1 MNVVNFKLALNR
13 YIRGSQR
20 EAIALAAFA
29 VGNYGESV
37 RRFREAREY
46 FYLAMDCLGD
56 TKYFFE
62 ALQART
68 HAELLAGCSE
78 QLWLHS

>member
-1 MNVVNFKLALNR
+1 MNVVNFKFALSR

-20 EAIALAAFA
+20 EAMALAAFA
-29 VGNYGESV
+29 LGNYAESV
-37 RRFREAREY
+37 RRFREARDF
-46 FYLAMDCLGD
+46 FYLAMDYLGD

-68 HAELLAGCSE
+68 HAELLAGYSE